1 VGIYRVLAD
10 SARKGFA
17 IRSRWESTG
26 SYSQQF
32 PTEEVRFM
40 CPRVEDHVVIEG
52 QRFVESDETMYVL
65 ASDIVQGVSDDLE
78 GVADSDAE
86 PGSRDDSARFGPIA
100 EVMELLERRMPHEAS
115 LSWVVTPNDA
125 LGGRPLDL
133 VTEGRAAEVLAHIR
147 ELP

>member
-1 VGIYRVLAD
+1 
-10 SARKGFA
+10 
-17 IRSRWESTG
+17 
-26 SYSQQF
+26 
-32 PTEEVRFM
+32 M